1 MTTTDNH
8 NNSATTSPPNLPPS
22 TGGIEASRSE
32 LSRNTANADR
42 REAHKPGAGTAAAV
56 AAVVAKSA
64 VGGAEATVQAT
75 ANSNYEAASQGGSAK
90 PMEPMFGGQNKP
102 MALNAQ
108 AVGRRQV
115 SDGAAAPVIPDTL
128 NVGIAL
134 RIVGIA
140 AVSIVLF
147 VLLTSPASRY
157 LAALAEISFFVAPVL
172 FGSMLAIGLARPF
185 VNGWARNRQWLFSLI
200 VPAVIALVVAVFYRR
215 FVDEESAAG
224 PMWILARVLATVA
237 VTGALVEYLSLRA
250 RAFSPSLSEARL
262 QALQARIRPHFL
274 FNSLNTVLGL
284 MRSEPRVAETTLEN
298 LSELF
303 RVFMKDTREL
313 IPLQDEME
321 TCRQYLAIEQIRLG
335 GRLEIDWQIEGGPAD
350 ALVPSLLLQPLVENA
365 VHHGVEPSGEKG
377 VISVFAARTGDKV
390 EIRVINP
397 LLTEMPNRP
406 GNQMAL
412 GNVRERLMLLY
423 DMEAELTT
431 EAEKEQFR
439 LTLTF
444 PYRKERRRR
453 DVRSYLNNP
462 DR

>member
-1 MTTTDNH
+1 MTTNPNPNT
-8 NNSATTSPPNLPPS
+8 SATPSPLNLPPNSGGESS
-22 TGGIEASRSE
+22 TA
-32 LSRNTANADR
+32 ANVDGSAAAKAEISAAAKVESLAAAKTESDR
-42 REAHKPGAGTAAAV
+42 REAHKPGSGTAAAV
-56 AAVVAKSA
+56 AATV
-64 VGGAEATVQAT
+64 EAPTPA
-75 ANSNYEAASQGGSAK
+75 AFGPMFASQG
-90 PMEPMFGGQNKP
+90 KP
-102 MALNAQ
+102 MALSAQ

-115 SDGAAAPVIPDTL
+115 SDGAAAPVVPDTL

-134 RIVGIA
+134 RVVGIICC
-140 AVSIVLF
+140 SIILL
-147 VLLTSPASRY
+147 VLLTSPPNRY
-157 LAALAEISFFVAPVL
+157 LSALADISFFVAPVL
-172 FGSMLAIGLARPF
+172 LGTMLVIGLARPF
-185 VNGWARNRQWLFSLI
+185 VNGWPRNRQWLFSLAI
-200 VPAVIALVVAVFYRR
+200 PAVISLAVALFYRR
-215 FVDEESAAG
+215 FVEEETVVG
-224 PMWILARVLATVA
+224 PMWIFARVLASVA
-237 VTGALVEYLSLRA
+237 VAAAMVEYLSLRA

-284 MRSEPRVAETTLEN
+284 MRSQPRVAETTLEN

-313 IPLQDEME
+313 IPLQDEIE

-377 VISVFAARTGDKV
+377 VISVFVVRTGDKV

-397 LLTEMPNRP
+397 LLAETPTRP

-431 EAEKEQFR
+431 EALKDQFS

>member
-1 MTTTDNH
+1 MTTTENH
-8 NNSATTSPPNLPPS
+8 NNSATTSPPKLPPNI
-22 TGGIEASRSE
+22 GGNEPSRSD
-32 LSRNTANADR
+32 LGPTKANSDR

-56 AAVVAKSA
+56 AAVVAKSVA
-64 VGGAEATVQAT
+64 GGAEATPQA
-75 ANSNYEAASQGGSAK
+75 ANLGAAGVSPRTPSK
-90 PMEPMFGGQNKP
+90 PMEPMFSAQSKP
-102 MALNAQ
+102 MALSAQ

-115 SDGAAAPVIPDTL
+115 SDGAAAPVVPDTL

-140 AVSIVLF
+140 AVSILLF
-147 VLLTSPASRY
+147 VLLTSPANRFF
-157 LAALAEISFFVAPVL
+157 AALAEISFFVAPVL
-172 FGSMLAIGLARPF
+172 FGSMLAIGLGRPF
-185 VNGWARNRQWLFSLI
+185 VNGWARNRQWLYSLVVPAIIALI
-200 VPAVIALVVAVFYRR
+200 VALFFRR
-215 FVDEESAAG
+215 FIEEESASAG
-224 PMWILARVLATVA
+224 PMWVLARVLATIA
-237 VTGALVEYLSLRA
+237 ITGALVEYLSLRA

-397 LLTEMPNRP
+397 LLAETPTRP

-431 EAEKEQFR
+431 EAVQDQFR

>member
-1 MTTTDNH
+1 MTTTENH
-8 NNSATTSPPNLPPS
+8 NNSATTSPPDLPPS
-22 TGGIEASRSE
+22 TGGDGASRSDLE
-32 LSRNTANADR
+32 ASSKVNSDR

-56 AAVVAKSA
+56 AAAVAK
-64 VGGAEATVQAT
+64 GASSGVEATASLVSPSTT
-75 ANSNYEAASQGGSAK
+75 ASSQGASTK
-90 PMEPMFGGQNKP
+90 PMEPMFASNSKP
-102 MALNAQ
+102 MALSAQ
-108 AVGRRQV
+108 AIGRRQV

-147 VLLTSPASRY
+147 VLLTSPVNRFI
-157 LAALAEISFFVAPVL
+157 AALADISFFVAPVL
-172 FGSMLAIGLARPF
+172 FGSMLAIGLARPL
-185 VNGWARNRQWLFSLI
+185 VNGWARNRQWLFSLV
-200 VPAVIALVVAVFYRR
+200 VPAIIALIVAVSYRH
-215 FVDEESAAG
+215 FVEEENAVG
-224 PMWILARVLATVA
+224 PMWILARVMATIA

-377 VISVFAARTGDKV
+377 VISIFAVRTGDKV

-397 LLTEMPNRP
+397 LLAEAPNRP

-431 EAEKEQFR
+431 EAVQEQFR